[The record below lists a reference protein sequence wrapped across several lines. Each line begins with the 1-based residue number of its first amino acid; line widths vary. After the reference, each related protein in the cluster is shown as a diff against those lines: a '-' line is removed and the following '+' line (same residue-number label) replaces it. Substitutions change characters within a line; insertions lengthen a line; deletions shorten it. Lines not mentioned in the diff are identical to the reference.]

1 MARSGKLFFEDAFL
15 AKERITKETMEEVER
30 LYADWSEEVGRMAD
44 FYKHHGT
51 PSSPLSEQYYR
62 QLQAS
67 MQVQSGIVAEEAEDL
82 IEASLYKTSQEVIEA
97 NAGWLSQWGLGTQSS
112 INMAFAGTSNQ
123 LVQRLI
129 TGQVYKSGWSLSS
142 SIWGDNDKTLKD
154 IYTIMASGQA
164 QSKTVYEIAKD
175 LQQYVNPAKRK
186 DWNPLIRM
194 KNTRT
199 GEFEWKRLYKSK
211 VDYSAQRLV
220 RTLNQ
225 HCYQQSVVAT
235 TKNNPWVTGIRWV
248 ANGSR
253 VCPLCEE
260 RDGTIYPKDDVPLD
274 HPNGQCT
281 MEPVIEED
289 KMIDDLVAWY
299 NGEEGDYPE
308 IDEFAR
314 DLGYEF

>member
-30 LYADWSEEVGRMAD
+30 LYADWSEEVGRMAN

-67 MQVQSGIVAEEAEDL
+67 MQVQSGIVAEEAEGL
-82 IEASLYKTSQEVIEA
+82 IEASLYKTSQEVIES

-112 INMAFAGTSNQ
+112 INMAFAGTSSQ

-175 LQQYVNPAKRK
+175 LQQYVNPEKRK

-211 VDYSAQRLV
+211 VDY
-220 RTLNQ
+220 
-225 HCYQQSVVAT
+225 
-235 TKNNPWVTGIRWV
+235 
-248 ANGSR
+248 
-253 VCPLCEE
+253 
-260 RDGTIYPKDDVPLD
+260 
-274 HPNGQCT
+274 
-281 MEPVIEED
+281 
-289 KMIDDLVAWY
+289 
-299 NGEEGDYPE
+299 
-308 IDEFAR
+308 
-314 DLGYEF
+314 

>member
-1 MARSGKLFFEDAFL
+1 MRSGKLFFMDAFL
-15 AKERITKETMEEVER
+15 AKEKITRATMEEVER
-30 LYADWSEEVGRMAD
+30 LYADWSDEIGRMAD

-62 QLQAS
+62 QLKAS
-67 MQVQSGIVAEEAEDL
+67 MHVQSGIVAEKADGL
-82 IEASLYKTSQEVIEA
+82 IKDSIHLTSQEVIEA
-97 NAGWLSQWGLGTQSS
+97 NAGWLSQFGLGTKSS
-112 INMAFAGTSNQ
+112 INMAFAGTSDW

-129 TGQVYKSGWSLSS
+129 TGQIYQSGWSLSS
-142 SIWGDNDKTLKD
+142 AIWGDNDKTLKD
-154 IYTIMASGQA
+154 IYTIIASGQA
-164 QSKTVYEIAKD
+164 QGKTVYDVAKD
-175 LQQYVNPAKRK
+175 LQQYVSPAKRK

-199 GEFEWKRLYKSK
+199 GEWEWKRLYKSK

-225 HCYQQSVVAT
+225 HSYQQSVIAT
-235 TKNNPWVTGIRWV
+235 TKNNPWVTGIKWV

-260 RDGTIYPKDDVPLD
+260 RDGTIYDKDDVPLD

-289 KMIDDLVAWY
+289 RMISDLVAWY
-299 NGEEGDYPE
+299 NGKEGDYPE
-308 IDEFAR
+308 IDNFAQE
-314 DLGYEF
+314 LGYDY